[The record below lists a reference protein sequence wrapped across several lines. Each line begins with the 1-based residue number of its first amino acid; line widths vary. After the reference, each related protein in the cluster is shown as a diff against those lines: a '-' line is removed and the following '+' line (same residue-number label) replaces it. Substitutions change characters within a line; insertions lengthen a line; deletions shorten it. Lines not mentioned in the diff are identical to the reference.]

1 MKILVIEDSV
11 RLADTI
17 AEALQNENYAV
28 DIANDGQIGYE
39 HASTGIYDMII
50 LDLMLP
56 KMNGYEVLSALR
68 RDGDNVPVL
77 ILSAKTELDDK
88 IQGFTTGADD
98 YMTKPF
104 SLSVLLL
111 KIEAHFRRRKNEPG
125 TPKIHSKDIVFI
137 PGEMRAFVKEREISL
152 TKNELKMLSF
162 FLQNPKQ
169 ILSKTQLLENVFDL
183 DGDFMDENT
192 IAVNI
197 RRLREKIEDNP
208 AAPVY
213 IKNIR
218 GLGYIWNQEVSQ

>member
-1 MKILVIEDSV
+1 MKILIIEDSV

-17 AEALQNENYAV
+17 AEALQNENYVV
-28 DIANDGQIGYE
+28 DTTNDGQLGYE

-104 SLSVLLL
+104 EIRELL
-111 KIEAHFRRRKNEPG
+111 
-125 TPKIHSKDIVFI
+125 
-137 PGEMRAFVKEREISL
+137 MRI
-152 TKNELKMLSF
+152 
-162 FLQNPKQ
+162 
-169 ILSKTQLLENVFDL
+169 
-183 DGDFMDENT
+183 
-192 IAVNI
+192 
-197 RRLREKIEDNP
+197 
-208 AAPVY
+208 
-213 IKNIR
+213 
-218 GLGYIWNQEVSQ
+218 

>member
-1 MKILVIEDSV
+1 M
-11 RLADTI
+11 
-17 AEALQNENYAV
+17 
-28 DIANDGQIGYE
+28 GYE
-39 HASTGIYDMII
+39 A
-50 LDLMLP
+50 
-56 KMNGYEVLSALR
+56 
-68 RDGDNVPVL
+68 
-77 ILSAKTELDDK
+77 
-88 IQGFTTGADD
+88 GADD

-192 IAVNI
+192 VAVNI
-197 RRLREKIEDNP
+197 RRLREKIEEDP
-208 AAPVY
+208 AALVY
-213 IKNIR
+213 INAYKIKKVLISIYSVRFLRNVGISR
-218 GLGYIWNQEVSQ
+218 KRLGSVPEYRFCPVR

>member
-11 RLADTI
+11 LLADTI

-28 DIANDGQIGYE
+28 DIANDGQLGYE
-39 HASTGIYDMII
+39 HASTGIYDMVI

-77 ILSAKTELDDK
+77 ILSAKTEIDDK

-137 PGEMRAFVKEREISL
+137 PGRWKSL
-152 TKNELKMLSF
+152 LRSRYLRN
-162 FLQNPKQ
+162 LQHTDQKICPGIRKRNA
-169 ILSKTQLLENVFDL
+169 TAGVFY
-183 DGDFMDENT
+183 E
-192 IAVNI
+192 
-197 RRLREKIEDNP
+197 
-208 AAPVY
+208 
-213 IKNIR
+213 
-218 GLGYIWNQEVSQ
+218 

>member
-104 SLSVLLL
+104 EIRELL
-111 KIEAHFRRRKNEPG
+111 
-125 TPKIHSKDIVFI
+125 
-137 PGEMRAFVKEREISL
+137 MRIQIGRASCRER
-152 TKNELKMLSF
+152 
-162 FLQNPKQ
+162 
-169 ILSKTQLLENVFDL
+169 V
-183 DGDFMDENT
+183 
-192 IAVNI
+192 
-197 RRLREKIEDNP
+197 
-208 AAPVY
+208 
-213 IKNIR
+213 
-218 GLGYIWNQEVSQ
+218 